1 MNLGK
6 QVRLQR
12 IFNRETGRA
21 IIVPM
26 DHGVSVGPIEGIE
39 NIHKTVSDM
48 ADGGA
53 DAVLMHKGLCRCCFR
68 ASGEGKDVGLIIHL
82 SASTSLSSYSNK
94 KRLVCT
100 VEEAIRRGAD
110 GVSVHV
116 NLGDDNESD
125 MLADLGEVARVAEE
139 WSMPLLA
146 MLYARGP
153 RISNEYDPAVVAHCA
168 RVGVELGA
176 DIVKVPYT
184 GDIDSFADVIA
195 GCCVPV
201 VIAGGPR
208 TETTREFLEMVD
220 NSLKAGGSGLSV
232 GRNVFQHPKRVQL
245 VRALRGLVHQGLSL
259 DEALASLKNIVSELK
274 LSQGTLTLDKAT
286 ITEVKTVGLG
296 HRVCVDTLTLMERG
310 QGMLVG
316 NSSAF
321 TFLTHAETEHN
332 EYVAARPFRINAGGV
347 HAYAVMPGDKTCY
360 VGELRSGDEVLIV
373 DKDGRTSLATIG
385 RIKTEVRPMLMI
397 TAQMETPEGTRTGS
411 VFLQNAE
418 TIRLVRPDGTPVS
431 VVALRPGDEVICRA
445 DVAGRHFGMRIQE
458 NIREI

>member
-1 MNLGK
+1 MTNYTATAFTASNESSRFWASFFILVAPAVQGCVGCCCKAKPDIQGRGCKSAALLFAADPCTSLPVQTHKGWNTMNLGK

-68 ASGEGKDVGLIIHL
+68 ASGEGKDLGLIIHL

-153 RISNEYDPAVVAHCA
+153 RISNEFDPAVVAHCA
-168 RVGVELGA
+168 RGGVELGA

-208 TETTREFLEMVD
+208 TETTRQFLEMVD

-259 DEALASLKNIVSELK
+259 DEALAIV
-274 LSQGTLTLDKAT
+274 
-286 ITEVKTVGLG
+286 
-296 HRVCVDTLTLMERG
+296 
-310 QGMLVG
+310 
-316 NSSAF
+316 
-321 TFLTHAETEHN
+321 
-332 EYVAARPFRINAGGV
+332 
-347 HAYAVMPGDKTCY
+347 
-360 VGELRSGDEVLIV
+360 
-373 DKDGRTSLATIG
+373 
-385 RIKTEVRPMLMI
+385 
-397 TAQMETPEGTRTGS
+397 EG
-411 VFLQNAE
+411 
-418 TIRLVRPDGTPVS
+418 
-431 VVALRPGDEVICRA
+431 
-445 DVAGRHFGMRIQE
+445 
-458 NIREI
+458 